1 SILDDVQPFNDGN
14 RGTIL
19 DHLMAVVN
27 FVRGNLGAHGL
38 PILGRGDWNDTLD
51 YFGGE
56 DGGESVW
63 GGMFYV
69 AMLNRLIEL
78 LDHLGRIDL
87 SQDVQQ
93 VARPMAGSL
102 DQNCWDG
109 EWYIRAFGA
118 KGRRI
123 GARDNKYGKIFINTQ
138 IWAVLAGL
146 DPERQIQALESVKTH
161 LDSPEG
167 PKKCTPAYREI
178 DPNIGLVTRC
188 VWGKKENGAIFG
200 HPTTWLIQA
209 ECLLGHGNQ
218 AFEYYQKMLPNRI
231 DSDTFFAE
239 PYVYSQYIT
248 SNEHETAGR
257 ASHSWQTG
265 TAAWMYRVVLDHIFG
280 ARAGYEGLI
289 IDPVIPSAWKEFTLE
304 RVFRGTR
311 YLISVKNPDGVQQGV
326 KEIKV
331 NGQAISGT
339 TIPLANT
346 PECQVALIMG

>member
-1 SILDDVQPFNDGN
+1 VCSSDLERLSDIVVAYEPVWAIGTGKTATAGRAGEVCALI
-14 RGTIL
+14 RGQL
-19 DHLMAVVN
+19 AELYGQQAALG
-27 FVRGNLGAHGL
+27 VR
-38 PILGRGDWNDTLD
+38 IQ
-51 YFGGE
+51 YGG
-56 DGGESVW
+56 S
-63 GGMFYV
+63 MH
-69 AMLNRLIEL
+69 AKNAAEL
-78 LDHLGRIDL
+78 LDHLGRVDL
-87 SQDVQQ
+87 SEDVQQ
-93 VARPMAGSL
+93 VAQPMAGSL

-218 AFEYYQKMLPNRI
+218 AFEYYQKMLPNRM

-248 SNEHETAGR
+248 SNEHETVGR

-280 ARAGYEGLI
+280 ARLDMKAI
-289 IDPVIPSAWKEFTLE
+289 IDPVPIRLEGVRME

-311 YLISVKNPDGVQQGV
+311 YLNQ
-326 KEIKV
+326 
-331 NGQAISGT
+331 
-339 TIPLANT
+339 
-346 PECQVALIMG
+346 